1 LTACSNKGG
10 LVNRQRERAV
20 DAYLDRLE
28 RALEGLPA
36 GRREEIVEGIGEH
49 IDSLLGP
56 DPTDAEVLTVLDR
69 VGDPEQIAADA
80 REDFGITAVVP
91 KWTDSLVPILMPL
104 GGIVLP
110 VIGWI
115 IGAVWLWNSPIWTRR
130 DKLIGTLVVPGGLLL
145 PFFVFQVLIGTGGS
159 TESTLTDDIGAPP
172 PPDDGTGLGAWL
184 VVAALLLMVVASIG
198 SAIRLGR
205 RLGEARRQAA
215 PSSGPTS

>member
-1 LTACSNKGG
+1 
-10 LVNRQRERAV
+10 V
-20 DAYLDRLE
+20 DAYLDRL
-28 RALEGLPA
+28 RGALEGLPA
-36 GRREEIVEGIGEH
+36 GRREEILDEIAEH
-49 IDSLLGP
+49 IDAQLGP
-56 DPTDAEVLTVLDR
+56 DPTEAEVLTVLDR

-80 REDFGITAVVP
+80 RADFGITPVAP
-91 KWTDSLVPILMPL
+91 KWTDYAVPVLMPV

-115 IGAVWLWNSPIWTRR
+115 IGAVWLWSSPIWTRR

-145 PFFVFQVLIGTGGS
+145 PLFVLQVTIGTGGS
-159 TESTLTDDIGAPP
+159 TSGGLSDGIDSVP
-172 PPDDGTGLGAWL
+172 PPDDGVDVLGWL
-184 VVAALLLMVVASIG
+184 FLAALLLMVVASIA